1 MRPLSPDSAIIAN
14 DLIDNGLADPDSP
27 DQGIADAVNWRRT
40 QHGQDALAQLAEMAP
55 PWRRRVLPADPTP
68 YRIQEIRQHRLN
80 RASTSMQ
87 SAPPAPPPALSL
99 SGELAFDPMDFLDIP
114 DTAISA
120 SSPPAFQEVANQSEL
135 SVPVG
140 ESAPPA
146 PPPALSLSGELAF
159 DPMDFLDIPDTAIS
173 ASSPPA
179 FQEVANQSELSV
191 PVGESAPP
199 APPPALS
206 LSGELAF
213 DPMDFLDIPD
223 TAISASSPPAFQEV
237 ANQSELSVPVGESV
251 YRPTITSL
259 PPSSYSHG
267 VGHYPAPS
275 ASLLASSST
284 HATVMPATASTG
296 KGPPPP
302 GLPSQAPGSST
313 ARPIFKSTLAGRKK
327 VIDPETGERVSKA
340 TLARRKKVIDQE
352 TGERVSKS
360 ALAGRQKVIDPETG
374 ERVSKATLARRK
386 KVIDPETGERVSKAT
401 LARRKKVIDPETG
414 ERVSKS
420 TLAGRKKVID
430 PETGERVS
438 KSALAKRKKVIDPET
453 GERVSKSALAGRKKV
468 IDPETG
474 ERVSKSA
481 LAGRKKVIDPETGER
496 VSKSVLAKRQKV
508 IDPETGE
515 RVSKSTLAGRQKVID
530 PETGERVSKS
540 ALAKRQKVIDPETG
554 ERVSKSALAK
564 RQKVIDPE
572 TGERVSKSALAKHQK
587 VIDPETGVGNRRM
600 PPASQQSTQGLFGS
614 TRCRD

>member
-87 SAPPAPPPALSL
+87 
-99 SGELAFDPMDFLDIP
+99 
-114 DTAISA
+114 
-120 SSPPAFQEVANQSEL
+120 
-135 SVPVG
+135 
-140 ESAPPA
+140 
-146 PPPALSLSGELAF
+146 
-159 DPMDFLDIPDTAIS
+159 
-173 ASSPPA
+173 
-179 FQEVANQSELSV
+179 
-191 PVGESAPP
+191 SAPP

-360 ALAGRQKVIDPETG
+360 P
-374 ERVSKATLARRK
+374 
-386 KVIDPETGERVSKAT
+386 
-401 LARRKKVIDPETG
+401 
-414 ERVSKS
+414 
-420 TLAGRKKVID
+420 
-430 PETGERVS
+430 
-438 KSALAKRKKVIDPET
+438 
-453 GERVSKSALAGRKKV
+453 
-468 IDPETG
+468 
-474 ERVSKSA
+474 
-481 LAGRKKVIDPETGER
+481 
-496 VSKSVLAKRQKV
+496 
-508 IDPETGE
+508 
-515 RVSKSTLAGRQKVID
+515 
-530 PETGERVSKS
+530 
-540 ALAKRQKVIDPETG
+540 
-554 ERVSKSALAK
+554 
-564 RQKVIDPE
+564 
-572 TGERVSKSALAKHQK
+572 
-587 VIDPETGVGNRRM
+587 
-600 PPASQQSTQGLFGS
+600 
-614 TRCRD
+614 

>member
-87 SAPPAPPPALSL
+87 
-99 SGELAFDPMDFLDIP
+99 
-114 DTAISA
+114 
-120 SSPPAFQEVANQSEL
+120 
-135 SVPVG
+135 
-140 ESAPPA
+140 SAPPA

-340 TLARRKKVIDQE
+340 TLARRKKVID
-352 TGERVSKS
+352 
-360 ALAGRQKVIDPETG
+360 
-374 ERVSKATLARRK
+374 
-386 KVIDPETGERVSKAT
+386 
-401 LARRKKVIDPETG
+401 PETG

-438 KSALAKRKKVIDPET
+438 KSALAKRQKVIDPET
-453 GERVSKSALAGRKKV
+453 GERVSKSALAGRK
-468 IDPETG
+468 
-474 ERVSKSA
+474 
-481 LAGRKKVIDPETGER
+481 
-496 VSKSVLAKRQKV
+496 
-508 IDPETGE
+508 
-515 RVSKSTLAGRQKVID
+515 KVID

-600 PPASQQSTQGLFGS
+600 QPASQQSTQGLFGS